1 MKNVYKLS
9 LAALAASVLLVGCGS
24 SSSTTEVTAETVT
37 GQFVDTYV
45 SGLNYSCSSGTTGI
59 TNDLGEYTCNVGD
72 TVEFSLGGYV
82 LGSTTASEGYV
93 TPETLY
99 PDNPEAAL
107 NVAQVI
113 QSLDTDPTDDIIT
126 IPENFTDLDDVTV
139 TPEDENFDTLI
150 QDELSVPLVT
160 EEEAQAHLDET
171 ELMLLLG
178 GKTLYLAEYDV
189 VDEFVFNAD
198 LSSITW
204 RELLPE
210 ANSEGGV
217 YDVTVNGAELTVTTE
232 EGPIVLTLAN
242 QTDTYLEF
250 NVNDGGEPARF
261 YYNQADAEAY
271 YDSLQT
277 DLESLIVG
285 KTKYFVTSLGVI
297 GSRSFA
303 TDGTY
308 TANITT
314 AYGTVLNTSGTYTIV
329 NDVITINRTSPNILE
344 LVLTYI
350 GEEAGGLGFTGSIN
364 GGELFETVSFS
375 TEAERDAYVALLQ
388 AELEASIV
396 GQTKYFVNSQG
407 ITGYRS
413 YATDG
418 SYTGELTLAD
428 GTVLAVSG
436 TYEIAGNV
444 LTLNRTSPNAL
455 TFIIT
460 RTSEEVAGGVVVLV
474 SVDGGEPTES
484 VSFSTEAERDAYLA
498 SLQAE
503 LEASV

>member
-59 TNDLGEYTCNVGD
+59 TDDEGYYTCNVGD

-139 TPEDENFDTLI
+139 TPEDENFDALI
-150 QDELSVPLVT
+150 EDELSVPLVT
-160 EEEAQAHLDET
+160 DEEAQAHLDET
-171 ELMLLLG
+171 ELMLLLA

-204 RELLPE
+204 TEVLPE

-217 YDVTVNGAELTVTTE
+217 YDVAINGAELTVTTD
-232 EGPIVLTLAN
+232 EGSIVLTLAN

-261 YYNQADAEAY
+261 YFTQVDAEAY
-271 YDSLQT
+271 YDSLQP
-277 DLESLIVG
+277 DLES
-285 KTKYFVTSLGVI
+285 
-297 GSRSFA
+297 
-303 TDGTY
+303 
-308 TANITT
+308 
-314 AYGTVLNTSGTYTIV
+314 
-329 NDVITINRTSPNILE
+329 
-344 LVLTYI
+344 
-350 GEEAGGLGFTGSIN
+350 
-364 GGELFETVSFS
+364 
-375 TEAERDAYVALLQ
+375 
-388 AELEASIV
+388 SIV
-396 GQTKYFVNSQG
+396 GQTKYFVNTQG

-428 GTVLAVSG
+428 GAVVAVSG

-444 LTLNRTSPNAL
+444 LTLNRTTPNSL

-460 RTSEEVAGGVVVLV
+460 YTGEEVAGGVIVQV

-503 LEASV
+503 LEASIVGQTKYFVNTQGITGYRSYATDGSYTGELTLADGAVVAVSGTYEIAGNVLTLNRTTPNSLTFIIIRTGEEVAGGVVVSVSVDGGDPTESVSFSTEAERDAYVASLEP